1 MTNGPAMTNT
11 PAPDAAS
18 SRADAL
24 ALLDVWLRLWNGD
37 LALAPEAVTSDFRLH
52 AALLDG
58 GDGSAVRGAEGL
70 AAWIGQTRAAFPDLR
85 FAIDVEPLVDGAFTS
100 VRWTAGGTYAGGF
113 PGAEAAPGTAVA
125 FTGTDTL
132 RTRDGRYAEYWVNS
146 DLLHLLAQLGVR

>member
-1 MTNGPAMTNT
+1 MPNT
-11 PAPDAAS
+11 TTPDGTSARTEAH
-18 SRADAL
+18 

-37 LALAPEAVTSDFRLH
+37 LALAPDAVTPDFRLH

-58 GDGSAVRGAEGL
+58 GDGGAVRGPDGL

-85 FAIDVEPLVDGAFTS
+85 FAIEVGPLVDGAFTS
-100 VRWTAGGTYAGGF
+100 VRWTAAGTYAGGF
-113 PGAEAAPGTAVA
+113 PGAEAAPGTTVA

-146 DLLHLLAQLGVR
+146 DMLHLFAQLGVR